1 MAFSLKVRL
10 QSKSGGGDFQEGLIM
25 RQFNLQL
32 LANKKKGVRNT
43 QMDFLLVLLLQCLL
57 QDTKGETCAL
67 NLKQIMHFQLR
78 FYLERAYVS
87 VNVAVT
93 VTKF

>member
-1 MAFSLKVRL
+1 
-10 QSKSGGGDFQEGLIM
+10 
-25 RQFNLQL
+25 
-32 LANKKKGVRNT
+32 
-43 QMDFLLVLLLQCLL
+43 MDFLRVQLQCLL
-57 QDTKGETCAL
+57 QDTKGGTCAF